1 MNYLKSLKWEMV
13 IYALLCILMGIL
25 MMIYPSSILNTICYI
40 IAVIFLLLAIRYLL
54 EYRKRDLINDFYKY
68 ELVVGIIFIIAA
80 IFVLVKK
87 DFVISIIPFIVGIII
102 VISGIMKIENALDLK
117 RMDSHWVFLLIV
129 AIVNVLLGIVILI
142 NPQNTAVFVTR
153 ITGIILTYSGVV
165 DLITTLTVSGKI
177 SRWVDDNAIIDT
189 ESRDIDE

>member
-102 VISGIMKIENALDLK
+102 VISGIMLWI
-117 RMDSHWVFLLIV
+117 
-129 AIVNVLLGIVILI
+129 
-142 NPQNTAVFVTR
+142 
-153 ITGIILTYSGVV
+153 
-165 DLITTLTVSGKI
+165 
-177 SRWVDDNAIIDT
+177 
-189 ESRDIDE
+189 

>member
-68 ELVVGIIFIIAA
+68 ELVVVIIF
-80 IFVLVKK
+80 VKK

-177 SRWVDDNAIIDT
+177 RRWVDDNTIIDT

>member
-25 MMIYPSSILNTICYI
+25 MMIYPSSILNTI
-40 IAVIFLLLAIRYLL
+40 
-54 EYRKRDLINDFYKY
+54 KY
-68 ELVVGIIFIIAA
+68 ELVVGIIFIVAA

-177 SRWVDDNAIIDT
+177 RRWVNDNAIIDT
-189 ESRDIDE
+189 DHRPEAPADWRRRARLGRQRRL

>member
-68 ELVVGIIFIIAA
+68 ELVVGIIFIVAA

-102 VISGIMKIENALDLK
+102 VISGIMKIENAFD
-117 RMDSHWVFLLIV
+117 
-129 AIVNVLLGIVILI
+129 
-142 NPQNTAVFVTR
+142 
-153 ITGIILTYSGVV
+153 
-165 DLITTLTVSGKI
+165 GKI
-177 SRWVDDNAIIDT
+177 QQNHGIFLSSKRNQNGIGIQSVRHIVEKTGGGCDFTYDNGIFTAKIMLRPCIN
-189 ESRDIDE
+189 S

>member
-1 MNYLKSLKWEMV
+1 
-13 IYALLCILMGIL
+13 
-25 MMIYPSSILNTICYI
+25 
-40 IAVIFLLLAIRYLL
+40 
-54 EYRKRDLINDFYKY
+54 
-68 ELVVGIIFIIAA
+68 
-80 IFVLVKK
+80 
-87 DFVISIIPFIVGIII
+87 
-102 VISGIMKIENALDLK
+102 
-117 RMDSHWVFLLIV
+117 MDSHWVFLLIV

-177 SRWVDDNAIIDT
+177 RRWVDDNAIIDT

>member
-40 IAVIFLLLAIRYLL
+40 IAVIFLLLV

-68 ELVVGIIFIIAA
+68 ELVVGIIFIVAA

-177 SRWVDDNAIIDT
+177 RRWVNDNAIIDT